1 MSTAPT
7 LQIPED
13 IAAKHPELVALIQES
28 ESMNVQERQY
38 WINILSAMTP
48 PQREQLQGILVNEK
62 RQLAAIDR
70 KYAQEMEQIGMQS
83 SLIRTDQERR
93 KRRETLAQQEEQAAQ
108 TEAQRKR
115 DLLERIE
122 ES

>member
-1 MSTAPT
+1 MSTTVT
-7 LQIPED
+7 LQIPAD
-13 IAAKHPELVALIQES
+13 IAAQYPELVALIQES

-38 WINILSAMTP
+38 WINILPAMTP
-48 PQREQLQGILVNEK
+48 PQREQLQSILVNEK

-70 KYAQEMEQIGMQS
+70 KYAAEMEEIGMQG
-83 SLIRTDQERR
+83 SLIRTEQERR
-93 KRRETLAQQEEQAAQ
+93 KRRATLAQKEEKAAQ
-108 TEAQRKR
+108 AEMQRKR